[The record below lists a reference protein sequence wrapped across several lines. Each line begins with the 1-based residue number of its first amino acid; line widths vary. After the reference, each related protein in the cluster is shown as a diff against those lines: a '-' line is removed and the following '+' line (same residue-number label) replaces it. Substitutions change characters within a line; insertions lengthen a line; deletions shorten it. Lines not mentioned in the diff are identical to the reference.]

1 MSAASH
7 SQALGTASETPA
19 AASRH
24 GGYDEH
30 SSVNHPTI
38 AGPSSALAIE
48 VVNGRFGCAVFL
60 NEEQQLLLCEDLPC
74 DFAFH
79 DEHAVPSARDTV
91 APLLVEHETMAPSE
105 AVEAAGTDLAN
116 SAAHYGYVGS
126 LLPQFDPELIVLSS
140 RCPEALLDMLRDFAE
155 QRNSVIDIRKAT
167 NFQLAL
173 GLSSIEE
180 ATEFSRRDT
189 DREPSESTSN
199 DERSMPALVMLDAK
213 VATPKSTLA
222 ISAVGPLLS
231 SLRSRREIGRSLT
244 LASLCLNDHLFV
256 DENTIKS
263 LGINSNDPIPNRSL
277 TFISGSP
284 SFGPL
289 KLSRTTSAMMNLT
302 CSKFSQP
309 LLKRWVMLPL
319 AERDEILRR
328 HEAVELLVRLD
339 STSEM
344 DRLQRQLRELCGVP
358 QVCHKL
364 NMGVGSAW
372 LWASLMKTCNAI
384 MNLRAE
390 LNGLDLSRSEMLNEL
405 KAQVIVDSLLR
416 LSDAIAYTIDFEESC
431 RPSRTASLPTH
442 QGASQPN
449 PNQHEI
455 TEKIGTNLQL
465 NLILDIPSLHVVYFP
480 QIGYLICVRDG
491 ETVEMKADPSLAQ
504 EFVSDE
510 FVYLK
515 NRRMTELDHDLGDV
529 ASFVVDKE
537 IEILDGLQTLL
548 KQCCPVL
555 LAAHAALCQIDCL
568 LAFARAATMYDLKR
582 PILVEEQV
590 IRLKGSRHVLKAL
603 SNEGFVPNDIELQ
616 GGLGL
621 PAQSDQNANA
631 EDGLGSQRGD
641 VDEEELGQGLQEEL
655 RSGAPGEAR
664 PGSRRSATDL
674 REKEN
679 KHSVMVLTGANSSG
693 KSCLL
698 QQAALSVYLCQCGSF
713 VPAAYAELGV
723 FDKILTRM
731 RQDESVSSEGSS
743 FTRELGRLHR
753 GMNMS
758 TSKSLVILD
767 EVGRECRSDDGAG
780 LFVATIYE
788 FLQRGPECPIV
799 LSATHHLRAIE
810 RHLPETLPIQ
820 RAHMQSILLPTIE
833 QTYASLTYLY
843 SLRPGFAG
851 TSHACHCARL
861 CGVPHI
867 VVERAER
874 ICRIGLR
881 AWHDLEAKQDEAI
894 VRRLLQ
900 LELGNGG
907 EGEERQR
914 VRREMAEVDDE
925 AALRWIQWVLTG
937 DEDEVEA
944 DGEEEMPLG
953 VA

>member
-263 LGINSNDPIPNRSL
+263 LGINSNDVHAFVHAKQGRQGFSVL
-277 TFISGSP
+277 
-284 SFGPL
+284 
-289 KLSRTTSAMMNLT
+289 AMMNLT

-416 LSDAIAYTIDFEESC
+416 LSDAIAYTIDFEESKTDGKVTVRTGVDMYLDELRDLYLRLPDLLDGEAVDLQGQPAF
-431 RPSRTASLPTH
+431 RPTR
-442 QGASQPN
+442 G
-449 PNQHEI
+449 
-455 TEKIGTNLQL
+455 
-465 NLILDIPSLHVVYFP
+465 LHVVYFP